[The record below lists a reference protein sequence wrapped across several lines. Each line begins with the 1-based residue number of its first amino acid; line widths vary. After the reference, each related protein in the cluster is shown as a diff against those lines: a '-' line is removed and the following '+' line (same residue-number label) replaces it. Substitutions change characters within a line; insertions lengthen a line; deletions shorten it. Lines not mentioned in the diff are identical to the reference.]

1 MSTPDKTFA
10 FMRGN
15 ILVLSIS
22 GALGMFCRSMVF
34 PYAPLFIISLGGNPA
49 EIGIVYALGP
59 LGGLIVYPIAGYLA
73 DHVSRAKL
81 IAFTGYFSSLT
92 FLIYIF
98 APSWHW
104 LAAARL
110 LQGFAVLQHPASSA
124 LIADSLTPTS
134 RGRGIATMMTVS
146 GALAILAPY
155 AAGHMLDWQG
165 VDTGMRIL
173 YAIMA
178 AAYAL
183 GATINLIFIEDTNE
197 AKTETVEFSQLSES
211 LKDAYSGIPALL
223 QQFPRTVKALTAI
236 IILGFMAN
244 GVAGPFWVVYANT
257 HIGLTSTQWG
267 LVLLVEAALG
277 NAVRIPAGFLADRY
291 GRTRFILAALFLS
304 TATLPC
310 FIFAQTLMQVI
321 ALRCVVAITMAFF
334 GPACGALL
342 ADTIPRDIR
351 GRVMAAIGRGSVRIG
366 AATGGTGGPGVG
378 FFTII
383 PLALASLAGG
393 LFYEWNEASP
403 WGFLLAATGLSFALA
418 MFFVRDSKDAEV

>member
-1 MSTPDKTFA
+1 MPTPSKTFG

-34 PYAPLFIISLGGNPA
+34 PYAPLFILSLGGSPA

-59 LGGLIVYPIAGYLA
+59 LGGLVVYPIAGYLA
-73 DHVSRAKL
+73 DRVSRAKL

-92 FLIYIF
+92 FLIYLF

-124 LIADSLTPTS
+124 LIADSLSPNS
-134 RGRGIATMMTVS
+134 RGRGIATMTTFS

-155 AAGHMLDWQG
+155 AAGLMLEWQG
-165 VDTGMRIL
+165 IDTGMRIL
-173 YAIMA
+173 YATMA
-178 AAYAL
+178 IAYAL
-183 GATINLIFIEDTNE
+183 GATINLVFIR
-197 AKTETVEFSQLSES
+197 ETAQPRAEKISLVQLSAS
-211 LKDAYSGIPALL
+211 LRQTYTGLPSFLSK
-223 QQFPRTVKALTAI
+223 FPRTLKALTAI

-244 GVAGPFWVVYANT
+244 GVAGPFWVVYASDQ
-257 HIGLTSTQWG
+257 IGLSSSQWG
-267 LVLLVEAALG
+267 LVLLIEAGLG
-277 NAVRIPAGFLADRY
+277 HLVRIPAGFLADRY
-291 GRTRFILAALFLS
+291 GRARFILVSMALC
-304 TATLPC
+304 TATIPL
-310 FIFAQTLMQVI
+310 FVFAQTLTHVI
-321 ALRCVVAITMAFF
+321 AIRCIVAITMAFF

-342 ADTIPRDIR
+342 ADSVPRDIR

-378 FFTII
+378 FLTII

-393 LFYEWNEASP
+393 FFYEWHTASP
-403 WGFLLAATGLSFALA
+403 WGFFLVATALA
-418 MFFVRDSKDAEV
+418 LALGILFVRDSKNAEI

>member
-1 MSTPDKTFA
+1 MSTPATTFG

-15 ILVLSIS
+15 ILILSIS
-22 GALGMFCRSMVF
+22 GALGMFCRGMVF

-49 EIGIVYALGP
+49 EIGLVYALGP
-59 LGGLIVYPIAGYLA
+59 LGGLLVYPVAGYLA
-73 DHVSRAKL
+73 DHLSRAKL

-92 FLIYIF
+92 LLIYIF

-124 LIADSLTPTS
+124 LIADSLAPKN

-155 AAGHMLDWQG
+155 AAGLILDWQG

-173 YAIMA
+173 YAPMA
-178 AAYAL
+178 LAYAV
-183 GATINLIFIEDTNE
+183 GATINLVFIEDTVE
-197 AKTETVEFSQLSES
+197 TETEKVELGQLSVV
-211 LKDAYSGIPALL
+211 LKDAYTGIPALL
-223 QQFPRTVKALTAI
+223 RKFPRTLKAMTAI

-244 GVAGPFWVVYANT
+244 GVAGPFWIVYAND
-257 HIGLTSTQWG
+257 HIGLSSSQWG
-267 LVLLVEAALG
+267 LVLLIEAALG
-277 NAVRIPAGFLADRY
+277 NIVRIPAGFLADRY
-291 GRTRFILAALFLS
+291 GRTRFIVAALLLS
-304 TATLPC
+304 TASLPC
-310 FIFAQTLMQVI
+310 FIFAETLIQVI
-321 ALRCVVAITMAFF
+321 VIRCAVAITMAFF

-366 AATGGTGGPGVG
+366 SATGGTGGPGVG

-383 PLALASLAGG
+383 PLALASMTGG
-393 LFYEWNEASP
+393 LLYNWDAISP
-403 WGFLLAATGLSFALA
+403 WVFVFAATALSLLLAL
-418 MFFVRDSKDAEV
+418 FFIRDSKSAEV